1 MARSPFAE
9 YADRIN
15 LTSWAAEQ
23 REVFTPGRIK
33 IEVLAGLTVALA
45 LVPEAVAFAFVAG
58 VPPLVGLYAAF
69 IVGLITALIG
79 GRPGMISGATGALA
93 VVMVGLVAM
102 HGVEYLLAT
111 VVLMGILQVLAGV
124 FRLGKFIRL
133 VPHPVMLGFVNGLAI
148 VIGLA
153 QVGQFQV
160 PGSAKANAAEKLAQ
174 CEADKL
180 VSGSVESCAPH
191 GHSIIPGGDWLPIPE
206 LMLMLGLIALTMAI
220 IWGMPKVTKIIP
232 APLAAIGI
240 VAALVIGLGLS
251 TTIVGDLASIKGG
264 LPTFHIPFTT
274 SSEPVYGVFKMGDGF
289 APIPPLNLETL
300 YIIFPFALILAAIG
314 LIESLLTLNLVGEI
328 TNKRGGASQEC
339 VAQGTSNIVTGFF
352 GGMGGCAMIGQS
364 MINVKSG
371 GRTRLSGIS
380 AALFLLAFILVGS
393 QWIEMIPI
401 AALVGV
407 MFMVVIGTFAWQSFS
422 IMRKIP
428 WMDAFVI
435 VLVTAVTVWQD
446 LAIAVVVGVIVSA
459 LAYAWNNAR
468 RIHIIQRDSVN
479 TPGATVYEIEG
490 PLFFG
495 STAGFAEL
503 FHPET
508 DPDVVIIDFMG
519 SRVVDQSAL
528 QAIEDLA
535 AKYQGLGK
543 TLKLRHLSRDCH
555 QLLTKAG
562 QLMIDS
568 EDDPDYEI
576 AADYGVR
583 TGIFGAGH

>member
-1 MARSPFAE
+1 MARSTFAD
-9 YADRIN
+9 YADRLNI
-15 LTSWAAEQ
+15 TSWAQTQ
-23 REVFTPGRIK
+23 RDTFTPNRIK

-58 VPPLVGLYAAF
+58 VEPLVGLYAAF
-69 IVGLITALIG
+69 IVGLITAVMG

-93 VVMVGLVAM
+93 VVMVALVAQ
-102 HGVEYLLAT
+102 HGVEYLFAT
-111 VVLMGILQVLAGV
+111 VVLMGILQVAAGV
-124 FRLGKFIRL
+124 FKLGKFIRL

-160 PGSAKANAAEKLAQ
+160 PGTATP
-174 CEADKL
+174 D
-180 VSGSVESCAPH
+180 PH
-191 GHSIIPGGDWLPIPE
+191 GFLPNGDWLPAGEMTI
-206 LMLMLGLIALTMAI
+206 MLALIGLTMLI
-220 IWGMPKVTKIIP
+220 IWGLPKFTKVIP
-232 APLAAIGI
+232 APLAGIGV
-240 VAALVIGLGLS
+240 VAAIVIAFGLN
-251 TTIVGDLASIKGG
+251 TPNVGNLADIEGG
-264 LPTFHIPFTT
+264 LPQFHIPSVPFN
-274 SSEPVYGVFKMGDGF
+274 Y
-289 APIPPLNLETL
+289 ETL
-300 YIIFPFALILAAIG
+300 MIILPYSIILAAIG

-393 QWIEMIPI
+393 QWIEMIPL

-407 MFMVVIGTFAWQSFS
+407 MFMVVIGTFAWNSLR

-428 WMDAFVI
+428 WTDAFVI
-435 VLVTAVTVWQD
+435 VLVTAVTVVED
-446 LAIAVVVGVIVSA
+446 LAVAVVVGVIVSA
-459 LAYAWNNAR
+459 LAYAWNNAK
-468 RIHIIQRDSVN
+468 RIHIIQRDSIK
-479 TPGATVYEIEG
+479 TPGATVYELEG

-495 STAGFAEL
+495 STDGFAEL
-503 FHPET
+503 FNPEE
-508 DPDVVIIDFMG
+508 DPDVVIVDFMR

-535 AKYQGLGK
+535 AKYEAKGK
-543 TLKLRHLSRDCH
+543 TLKLRHLSPDCH
-555 QLLTKAG
+555 KLLSKAG

-576 AADYGVR
+576 AADYNIR
-583 TGIFGAGH
+583 TGIFGGGH